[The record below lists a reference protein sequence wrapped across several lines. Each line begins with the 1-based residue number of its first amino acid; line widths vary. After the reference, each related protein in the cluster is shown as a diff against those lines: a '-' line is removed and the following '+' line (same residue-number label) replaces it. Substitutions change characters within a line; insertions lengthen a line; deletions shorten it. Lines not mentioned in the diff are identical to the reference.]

1 MKRQPTEGEKVFAKH
16 ISNKGLI
23 SKIYKELTQLNCRKQ
38 NNLIR
43 KWAEDLN
50 RCFSREDIEIASRH
64 MKILNIANH

>member
-1 MKRQPTEGEKVFAKH
+1 MFAKH